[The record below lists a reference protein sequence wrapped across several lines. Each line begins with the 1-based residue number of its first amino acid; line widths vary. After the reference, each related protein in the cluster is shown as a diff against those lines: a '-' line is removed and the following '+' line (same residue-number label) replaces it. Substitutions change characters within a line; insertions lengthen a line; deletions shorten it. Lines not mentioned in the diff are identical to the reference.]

1 MKFIIIH
8 NRYSHTGGEEN
19 VVLLQ
24 RHLLEQNGHSVVLY
38 QRDYNEI
45 RGWIGGRVAGSL
57 SALYN
62 GRAVRELRGLV
73 RRERPDVAIVHNLFP
88 VISGAVLPMLKAEGV
103 ALMMTL
109 HNYRLVCP
117 NGLFFT
123 HSQICERCGSSPLG
137 KWNCL
142 FRGCMGSLGGSAA
155 FALRG
160 WFSTEL
166 MRYFDNV
173 DLFLALS
180 DFQVRKLGGY
190 GFSGRRFRVIPNAI
204 DPGMMPASD
213 LQQEDYVGFVGR
225 LSAEKGVDLLLDTA
239 RRMPH
244 LRFKVAGQKAL
255 EMSDLPPNLELVG
268 FLDRQQL
275 ADFYAGARVVI
286 LTSRCYDNFP
296 LSVIE
301 AMYYRRAVVVP
312 KLASMSEIVDNQ
324 RCGLLFTTP
333 EELVEKI
340 QLLFDDPNLRQELAS
355 NGHQRVMEVYNV
367 KNYYNNIMQAAQSLL
382 APGAD
387 GSWAPSDSTSD
398 STPGR

>member
-19 VVLLQ
+19 VVQLQ
-24 RHLLEQNGHSVVLY
+24 RHVLEQNGHSVVVY

-45 RGWIGGRVAGSL
+45 KGWFGGRVAGSF

-62 GRAVRELRGLV
+62 GRSVRGLRDLV
-73 RRERPDVAIVHNLFP
+73 RLERPDVAIVHNLFP
-88 VISGAVLPMLKAEGV
+88 VISAAVLPMLKSEGV
-103 ALMMTL
+103 AVMMTL

-123 HSQICERCGSSPLG
+123 HARICERCATSPLG

-142 FRGCMGSLGGSAA
+142 MSNCMGSVGGSAA

-160 WFSTEL
+160 YFSTNL
-166 MRYFDNV
+166 MGYFDSV
-173 DLFLALS
+173 DMFLALS
-180 DFQVRKLGGY
+180 DFQMQKLKGY
-190 GFSGRRFRVIPNAI
+190 GFAERRFEVVPNAI
-204 DPGMMPASD
+204 DPSMMPSSEVE
-213 LQQEDYVGFVGR
+213 QGDYIAFVGR
-225 LSAEKGVDLLLDTA
+225 LSAEKGVELLLETA

-244 LRFKVAGQKAL
+244 LTFKVAGQKAV
-255 EMSDLPPNLELVG
+255 EMDDLPSNLELVG

-275 ADFYAGARVVI
+275 ADFYAGARLVI

-312 KLASMSEIVDNQ
+312 RLAAMSEIIDHNS
-324 RCGLLFTTP
+324 CGLLFST
-333 EELVEKI
+333 EQ
-340 QLLFDDPNLRQELAS
+340 QLIDNIDKLYNDQPLREQLAE
-355 NGHQRVMEVYNV
+355 NGHQRVKTHYNID
-367 KNYYNNIMQAAQSLL
+367 NYYNNIIAAATSLMGEK
-382 APGAD
+382 GA
-387 GSWAPSDSTSD
+387 TN
-398 STPGR
+398 R